1 MKKALCVL
9 TLALALV
16 LLALPV
22 QVMAATALS
31 NPATNLSAS
40 ISGTTHSLGNAYSGK
55 ASTGSVW
62 LKVGALRSAMNGTLT
77 LKNEGSETAQLSFS
91 YSLSGTYSSCTIAGK
106 AVTGSNVY
114 SIELDPTESIAIYLA
129 VAGWKEA
136 TITLSNVK
144 LEVISAANAT
154 ISHNAGGSVSVGGT
168 TVASGTTVEVS
179 AAGTTIKATPASGAS
194 FVGWVKTADNSV
206 YSTDATLNYVP
217 TGDISLKAIFAGP
230 SVAAFWCANKTY
242 LFDDLNAAITFAS
255 NASNKVVTLA
265 ANGTLPK
272 GDYTIP
278 SGVTLLA
285 PFDSNGTLYTTSP
298 GYVED
303 SYTKPSAYST
313 LTLANGAN
321 ITVDNGG
328 AISVSAKVSA
338 KMGYAGAPTS
348 KYGHIAMNAGSSITV
363 LSGGNL
369 YAWGYIT
376 GSGNVTVK
384 SGATVYE
391 SFQVVDWRGGTASSG
406 MLGNDNKVFPMTQYY
421 VQNVEAPM
429 KLESGSSLQASMI
442 ADIISVRVVTVPFL
456 GTSGCMFTLTSG
468 SVTKRYDGS
477 ADRLVLDLDGSMSIS
492 QTEIELVQYLYS
504 IDLSDYVLP
513 INNNVTLNV
522 NSGTLT
528 LNQDTSLLAGT
539 QLNIAKGSTV
549 KLSSG
554 KRLYVYDET
563 EWKAG
568 KYVYSEAYFRPVN
581 YAHSK
586 AYDRS
591 NTDII
596 DAKILVNGT
605 LDASA
610 GYLYTTNGGANICS
624 TGKGVVKLQAS
635 EDSPTLYAATQS
647 GTSISYS
654 SISLG
659 PTPAQLKQ
667 GDGTYLTTAAGTYV
681 YNADH
686 GKWALDAHKV
696 TDEVTN
702 PTCTEAGYTT
712 HTCSCGYSYKDSD
725 TEALGHTAVSDAN
738 PNGDPIASATPATC
752 TDAGVEF
759 DYWKCTR
766 EGCGVYYKVE
776 NDTQI
781 AVEENTWV
789 IPALGHEYTVS
800 ENGYTWADDYSKVTA
815 SGVCSRDENHVGE
828 IDSINVTSATT
839 NATCSAPGETV
850 YTATFAE
857 NTEWKNLE
865 SQTAKVELRINENA
879 HAWENACDTT
889 CNNGCGTTREIEHS
903 YNSVVTA
910 PTCTVDGYTT
920 HTCSVC
926 GDSYTDSENPAL
938 GCSYSDEWKT
948 DSDNHWHECSVCG
961 EKSEKAAHA
970 DTDSDHKCD
979 ECAETTSTCVD
990 SDKNHECD
998 CSGCKATVGT
1008 HTNGTNTHICD
1019 YCGKTASTC
1028 SDVIGDGNHNC
1039 DVCGEAYGSCDA
1051 NTEIPAVAATCT
1063 TTGLTVGTKCSE
1075 CGTVQTAQTET
1086 PALGHSYG
1094 DVTYTWSD
1102 DGKSCTATHVCG
1114 NDASHNV
1121 TINAEIA
1128 SEQTKAP
1135 TCEGKGE
1142 TTYTATFTENWA
1154 ETQRKTVADI
1164 NALNHAWTVTYDFAE
1179 DGKTCTATHVC
1190 GNDASHNVT
1199 INAEIAS
1206 KRTKAPSC
1214 EDKGETTYTATF
1226 AESWAETQS
1235 KIVAD
1240 IDALNHA
1247 WTVSYNWTQEEG
1259 EWYCT
1264 ATRACGNDA
1273 EHNLTEKVES
1283 TGSEKTAATCE
1294 EAGWTIYTAEFAAD
1308 WAESQ
1313 TQEKQDVP
1321 VLDHDYAEAWLFN
1334 AIGHWHKCN
1343 DCDATTELVEHT
1355 EETVPGYAATHISAG
1370 LTDGI
1375 KCSVCDYVIKAQEE
1389 IPQASHSYGDQW
1401 KHDDSNHWHECVCG
1415 DKADLAEHG
1424 WDAGVVTTQ
1433 PTISAAG
1440 EKTYTCGTCGTTRTE
1455 TIDKLTGTTVSLD
1468 VLTNN
1473 LETGPRIALLT
1484 GTTAGEGWDKEGNV
1498 IAGSTV
1504 DFSVTFDKACVVI
1517 VETTDTDGN
1526 LVYTKVPAV
1535 ATADNNTYN
1544 FSTNVVEGMKIIVA
1558 IKGDVNGDGQFNN
1571 ADQVVIKAV
1580 LLNRK
1585 TLEPVNEYLADINED
1600 GFFNNPDQ
1608 VKMKAILLG
1617 RSTFSW

>member
-9 TLALALV
+9 VLALVLV

-40 ISGTTHSLGNAYSGK
+40 IDGTTHTLGNAYSGE

-77 LKNEGSETAQLSFS
+77 LKNEGSETALLSFS
-91 YSLSGTYSSCTIAGK
+91 YSLSGTYSSCTIAGN

-144 LEVISAANAT
+144 LEVVSAANAT

-194 FVGWVKTADNSV
+194 FVGWVKTGDNSV

-321 ITVDNGG
+321 ITVANGG

-348 KYGHIAMNAGSSITV
+348 KYGHIALNSGSSITV
-363 LSGGNL
+363 NSGANL

-376 GSGNVTVK
+376 GSGSVTIK

-406 MLGNDNKVFPMTQYY
+406 MLDNKYKVFPMTQYY

-429 KLESGSSLQASMI
+429 VLEYGAKENASMV
-442 ADIISVRVVTVPFL
+442 ADIISVRQVTVSFI
-456 GTSGCMFTLTSG
+456 GTSGCMFNITSG
-468 SVTKRYDGS
+468 SITKAYDGS
-477 ADRLVLDLDGSMSIS
+477 EDRLILDVDGGFSVGE
-492 QTEIELVQYLYS
+492 TT
-504 IDLSDYVLP
+504 IDLILSYKINTKNYVLP
-513 INNNVTLNV
+513 VNNNITINV
-522 NSGTLT
+522 NSGSTFA
-528 LNQDTSLLAGT
+528 LNTTVGLLPGV
-539 QLNIAKGSTV
+539 QINIEEGSTV
-549 KLSSG
+549 EIGSG
-554 KRLYVYDET
+554 KQLFVYDET

-586 AYDRS
+586 AYNRS

-596 DAKILVNGT
+596 DVKILVNGT

-610 GYLYTTNGGANICS
+610 GYLYTTNSGANICS
-624 TGKGVVKLQAS
+624 TGNGVVKLQTPES
-635 EDSPTLYAATQS
+635 SPTLYAATQS
-647 GTSISYS
+647 GTSISYVS
-654 SISLG
+654 APVSA
-659 PTPAQLKQ
+659 PQLKNGN
-667 GDGTYLTTAAGTYV
+667 GDYVATEAGDYV
-681 YNADH
+681 YDATHD
-686 GKWALDAHKV
+686 KWALTAHTV
-696 TDEVTN
+696 TDVVTP
-702 PTCTEAGYTT
+702 PTCTEGGYTT
-712 HTCSCGYSYKDSD
+712 HTCVCGYTYTDSE
-725 TEALGHTAVSDAN
+725 TKAGHTAVSAAN
-738 PNGDPIASATPATC
+738 PNGDPVASATPATC
-752 TDAGVEF
+752 TDAGVAF

-776 NDTQI
+776 NDTQSE
-781 AVEENTWV
+781 VEENAWV

-857 NTEWKNLE
+857 NTEWKNLDT
-865 SQTAKVELRINENA
+865 QTAKVELPINKNA
-879 HAWENACDTT
+879 HKWDNDCDTT

-926 GDSYTDSENPAL
+926 GDSYTDSETSAL
-938 GCSYSDEWKT
+938 GCSYSDEWS
-948 DSDNHWHECSVCG
+948 SDAANHWHECSVCG
-961 EKSEKAAHA
+961 EKADKNAH
-970 DTDSDHKCD
+970 TDGDNNHKCD
-979 ECAETTSTCVD
+979 TCSYEMSTCAFTVRGD
-990 SDKNHECD
+990 VKTAGDCMHETVYKAK
-998 CSGCKATVGT
+998 CSVCGAVSETETIKGEKD
-1008 HTNGTNTHICD
+1008 GTNHT
-1019 YCGKTASTC
+1019 
-1028 SDVIGDGNHNC
+1028 GNNH
-1039 DVCGEAYGSCDA
+1039 
-1051 NTEIPAVAATCT
+1051 TENAKGATCT
-1063 TTGLTVGTKCSE
+1063 EAGYTGDTVCE
-1075 CGTVQTAQTET
+1075 CGVTVTAGKDITAT
-1086 PALGHSYG
+1086 DHAWS
-1094 DVTYTWSD
+1094 VTYD
-1102 DGKSCTATHVCG
+1102 FAEDGKSCTATHVCG

-1121 TINAEIA
+1121 TINAKIA

-1154 ETQRKTVADI
+1154 ETQSKT
-1164 NALNHAWTVTYDFAE
+1164 
-1179 DGKTCTATHVC
+1179 
-1190 GNDASHNVT
+1190 
-1199 INAEIAS
+1199 
-1206 KRTKAPSC
+1206 
-1214 EDKGETTYTATF
+1214 
-1226 AESWAETQS
+1226 
-1235 KIVAD
+1235 VAD

-1264 ATRACGNDA
+1264 ATRTCGNDA
-1273 EHNLTEKVES
+1273 EHNLSEKVKS

-1294 EAGWTIYTAEFAAD
+1294 EAGWTTYTADFAAE
-1308 WAESQ
+1308 WTENQ
-1313 TQEKQDVP
+1313 TQEKQDIP

-1415 DKADLAEHG
+1415 DKVDLDTHDWG
-1424 WDAGVVTTQ
+1424 DGVVTTQ
-1433 PTISAAG
+1433 PTTSATG
-1440 EKTYTCGTCGTTRTE
+1440 VMTYTCSTCGATRTE
-1455 TIDKLTGTTVSLD
+1455 TIDKLTGTTVFLD

-1473 LETGPRIALLT
+1473 LETGPQITLLS

-1535 ATADNNTYN
+1535 ATADKNTYN
-1544 FSTNVVEGMKIIVA
+1544 FSTAVVEGMKIIVA
-1558 IKGDVNGDGQFNN
+1558 VKGDVNGDGALMPEEVTQIR
-1571 ADQVVIKAV
+1571 ATQLGK
-1580 LLNRK
+1580 LK
-1585 TLEPVNEYLADINED
+1585 TFTELQRLVADINGDEIIM
-1600 GFFNNPDQ
+1600 PEEVTQ
-1608 VKMKAILLG
+1608 IRAAQLG
-1617 RSTFSW
+1617 KFKLSW